1 MLKVLALS
9 EEESRSVSS
18 VDLCKLYERLAISF
32 EEKFA
37 RLSSKINNIKDLL
50 SVQDLF
56 NKCE

>member
-9 EEESRSVSS
+9 EEESRSVLS
-18 VDLCKLYERLAISF
+18 VDLCELYERLAISF

-50 SVQDLF
+50 SVKDLF
-56 NKCE
+56 NKFE

>member
-9 EEESRSVSS
+9 EEESRS

-50 SVQDLF
+50 SVKDLF
-56 NKCE
+56 NKFE